1 VKRNGGLYIKY
12 KCHIENGIFAVI
24 HMWGGIENAE
34 KKRPAIS
41 SYGMIEGTF
50 IA

>member
-24 HMWGGIENAE
+24 HMWWGVENAR
-34 KKRPAIS
+34 KKRPASS
-41 SYGMIEGTF
+41 SYDMLTGTF